1 MHWTVHLGATSGLS
15 VSLVLRLRN
24 PDVVPYSHLIPC
36 LRTLFKVPCSVHLL
50 AWLSASVCMRNT
62 FILPSALI
70 PSPDTEF
77 LLEIFLSI
85 KFFFFFPPLFPC
97 SHFFQREMCNH
108 PFLCSFIQ
116 YVSLFLDCFYYFAV
130 VLILSNVE
138 CDLMFSSCSCA
149 LKLLTW
155 YPWAWRIYQ
164 FGNLLVIKSSNN
176 FLSPLLL
183 WELQLQVYWAAWSL
197 PTAHPSSECFLLRY
211 TATHRFSFFYCYL
224 PVHKSFL
231 QQYVTCR

>member
-85 KFFFFFPPLFPC
+85 KFFFFFSSTVSLLTFFPTGNVQPPFSMFLYTICVFISWLLLLFC
-97 SHFFQREMCNH
+97 CGTDFKQCRMWFDVFLM
-108 PFLCSFIQ
+108 FLCFEVVDL
-116 YVSLFLDCFYYFAV
+116 VSVGLAH
-130 VLILSNVE
+130 LSI
-138 CDLMFSSCSCA
+138 
-149 LKLLTW
+149 W
-155 YPWAWRIYQ
+155 
-164 FGNLLVIKSSNN
+164 
-176 FLSPLLL
+176 
-183 WELQLQVYWAAWSL
+183 
-197 PTAHPSSECFLLRY
+197 
-211 TATHRFSFFYCYL
+211 
-224 PVHKSFL
+224 KSFSN
-231 QQYVTCR
+231 

>member
-1 MHWTVHLGATSGLS
+1 MSEDSVQSSLQCSSAGMTFSFCMYEKHLYFAFSFDTFP
-15 VSLVLRLRN
+15 RYR
-24 PDVVPYSHLIPC
+24 I
-36 LRTLFKVPCSVHLL
+36 L
-50 AWLSASVCMRNT
+50 AWDFSFNKV
-62 FILPSALI
+62 
-70 PSPDTEF
+70 
-77 LLEIFLSI
+77 
-85 KFFFFFPPLFPC
+85 FFFFFPPLFPC

-211 TATHRFSFFYCYL
+211 TATHRFSFFYCCL